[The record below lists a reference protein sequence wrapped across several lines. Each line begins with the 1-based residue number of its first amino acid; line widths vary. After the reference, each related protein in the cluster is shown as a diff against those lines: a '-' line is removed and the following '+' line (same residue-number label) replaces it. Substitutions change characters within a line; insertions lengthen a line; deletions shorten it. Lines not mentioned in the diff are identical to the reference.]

1 MLEGDSIQSISVGNN
16 IDNVCTITKFRCSGD
31 TIVIIRNTIV
41 TIRNNHVMRERRK
54 YVLRT
59 FNAILLHRE
68 SLNTCFQK
76 VVIFVAQNRMAE
88 QF

>member
-1 MLEGDSIQSISVGNN
+1 MLEGDSIHSISVGND
-16 IDNVCTITKFRCSGD
+16 IDNVCSITFMRSSND
-31 TIVIIRNTIV
+31 TIE

-54 YVLRT
+54 YVLRS